1 MNKSRS
7 QILVSHVPGSSGA
20 PGVKETAA
28 RNKSPLEGDFV
39 SAVMKVKAQE
49 TNAEVVHLNKVEEYL
64 TFADLIHM
72 KSDKAIRMETD
83 YYRTP

>member
-1 MNKSRS
+1 MSKSRS

-28 RNKSPLEGDFV
+28 RNKSPLERDLV
-39 SAVMKVKAQE
+39 NVLMEVKARG
-49 TNAEVVHLNKVEEYL
+49 TNVEVVHLNKVEDYL

-72 KSDKAIRMETD
+72 KSDKAIQMATD
-83 YYRTP
+83 YYWTP